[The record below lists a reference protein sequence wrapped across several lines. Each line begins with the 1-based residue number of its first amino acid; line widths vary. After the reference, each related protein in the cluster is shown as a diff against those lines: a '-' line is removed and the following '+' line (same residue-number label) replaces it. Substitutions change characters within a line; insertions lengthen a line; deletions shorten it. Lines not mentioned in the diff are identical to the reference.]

1 MLIKL
6 FFLMS
11 VLTGISFA
19 QNENK
24 IITDKDSEE
33 PMLIGLCTRDAFS
46 DSSFSWW
53 WNSEY
58 DMYDVDSV
66 ESEKFK
72 DEINNYDI
80 KIIMGTWC
88 SDSRREVPRF
98 FKILDKI
105 NYPSNKLKII
115 CVDRDKKTEG
125 DEINDLNIELVPT
138 IIFLKDGEEK
148 GRIVEAP
155 EDTLEK
161 DIDRIVSK

>member
-1 MLIKL
+1 MLSRL
-6 FFLMS
+6 FLLMFIF
-11 VLTGISFA
+11 TAISFA

-24 IITDKDSEE
+24 IVTDEDLEE
-33 PMLIGLCTRDAFS
+33 PMLIGFCTRDAFS

-58 DMYDVDSV
+58 DMYEVDSV
-66 ESEKFK
+66 ETEKFK

-115 CVDRDKKTEG
+115 CVDRDKKTES

-138 IIFLKDGEEK
+138 IIFSKDGEEK

-161 DIDRIVSK
+161 DIDQIIE